1 MEFKISFAGIRMAP
15 TFQTASAARAP
26 RHWVRLALAGAAFVC
41 STLATAQVATEADMS
56 MLSDFGVED
65 ITNVMSTE
73 GSADLAGIYQSG
85 GSNRA
90 SITQINGNNIAHVW
104 QVGDNNYARVAQD
117 GDLNAV
123 RLWQEGDGHIANL
136 TQTGSENRIAAVQYE
151 SASVLSGIQEGN
163 GNVAAVVMMGGSQLS
178 FLQQGD
184 NNSIVATLPATIAMG
199 ITQIGSGLSAN
210 ISSK

>member
-104 QVGDNNYARVAQD
+104 QVGENNYASVAQD

-123 RLWQEGDGHIANL
+123 RLWQEGEGQSATL
-136 TQTGSENRIAAVQYE
+136 TQIGSENRIAAVQYE
-151 SASVLSGIQEGN
+151 SASVLSGIQDGT
-163 GNVAAVVMMGGSQLS
+163 GNVAAIVMMGGSHLT

-184 NNSIVATLPATIAMG
+184 KNSIVLTLPANIAMG

-210 ISSK
+210 VSSK